1 MRSLLV
7 AAAGVAIGL
16 LHQATG
22 GPHVDT
28 ILTRPGTISAFAQ
41 DDQLIAWFTPGKSC
55 NTVHVASLV
64 NPLRTTLP
72 QQAGAVN
79 VTCRWRVGSTP
90 VRLALAGDR
99 AAWTL
104 RQASPISFDY
114 LIGASVSSRKE
125 RRFQEFAHTKVGA
138 GLWLGG
144 VTGDHDTLAY
154 AIASVD
160 YVDEAGCLTGT
171 ATCALKPTGGGV
183 YRLIAR
189 QAPKLVP
196 GTDATGAV
204 LASASDGAVAY
215 VPSADVAKDGHP
227 VASAALPI
235 QIVDAAS
242 GDLLARAAPQG
253 VPLAISLARAV
264 LATLERSPDGS
275 LRIAW
280 YDRATGMPEGSVP
293 VAAATSPELAAG
305 DEDIVYR
312 VDRTIRDV
320 DTSAARART
329 LTRAGST
336 PVGLSIE
343 GRRVAWAE
351 NLKGTARI
359 RALYL
364 TQ

>member
-154 AIASVD
+154 AIAVPEML
-160 YVDEAGCLTGT
+160 YVSSQIWSDELNVPVMMNVLLICYFLLVGILVYVMHRWER
-171 ATCALKPTGGGV
+171 ALH
-183 YRLIAR
+183 
-189 QAPKLVP
+189 VP
-196 GTDATGAV
+196 GFGA
-204 LASASDGAVAY
+204 
-215 VPSADVAKDGHP
+215 
-227 VASAALPI
+227 
-235 QIVDAAS
+235 
-242 GDLLARAAPQG
+242 
-253 VPLAISLARAV
+253 
-264 LATLERSPDGS
+264 
-275 LRIAW
+275 
-280 YDRATGMPEGSVP
+280 
-293 VAAATSPELAAG
+293 
-305 DEDIVYR
+305 
-312 VDRTIRDV
+312 
-320 DTSAARART
+320 
-329 LTRAGST
+329 
-336 PVGLSIE
+336 
-343 GRRVAWAE
+343 
-351 NLKGTARI
+351 
-359 RALYL
+359 
-364 TQ
+364 